1 MPSNYEKMG
10 AAHFAQ
16 VTRRMMGQEVIGDL
30 LQVPLALLLPESE
43 HQHFLADTRRDATIY
58 PAIDTCAVLEIKSN
72 GVTVINLDSLR
83 SQLRNSRLSLAQPC
97 LAFAVRDK
105 EDIRALKIGLPAAHS
120 SRAGRKKG
128 FTPLTKLLL
137 TAPNSV
143 DKTSL
148 DTATTLQTW
157 MIGRPNHSAD
167 KSILGIA
174 LPDLAATSISKS
186 TYEAIC
192 RENRLCR
199 LSRSN
204 QRTEAHAAKKATEA
218 PSEAVAKTVSQAQ
231 PTKEVTT
238 SLIPAMLVEPTTT
251 ASSNPATQTFHHCL
265 TSQSWPAFTARFAA
279 DLPTSQRNAEA
290 ETTSI
295 LHSVLISGVDA
306 MVAYLVLALEKPEA
320 PGLINLFEETTG
332 LDKLENCVDQFLEA
346 CEYSLDVVFDQGA
359 TLKAARTLCDIEKS
373 AVAGANVQH

>member
-1 MPSNYEKMG
+1 MG
-10 AAHFAQ
+10 MTTATDRTQ
-16 VTRRMMGQEVIGDL
+16 TKTNCSRLIMGKPVIGHKIE
-30 LQVPLALLLPESE
+30 VSLAELLPDSE
-43 HQHFLADTRRDATIY
+43 HSEFLPSTRQDVQIFS
-58 PAIDTCAVLEIKSN
+58 PLDTCAIVQITKRRLRVLNPDSFRE
-72 GVTVINLDSLR
+72 SLR
-83 SQLRNSRLSLAQPC
+83 ACRLSLDQPC
-97 LAFAVRDK
+97 FAFVPKSA
-105 EDIRALKIGLPAAHS
+105 EDVRALAIGLPAAHK
-120 SRAGRKKG
+120 SRIGHKEG
-128 FTPLTKLLL
+128 FIEITRLLL
-137 TAPNSV
+137 TTDLSV
-143 DKTSL
+143 DQTHLEDAK
-148 DTATTLQTW
+148 TLQFW
-157 MIGRPNHSAD
+157 SFGKQNLSAD
-167 KSILGIA
+167 KSVISVIL
-174 LPDLAATSISKS
+174 PQSAAQSISKS
-186 TYEAIC
+186 SIEQIC
-192 RENRLCR
+192 REHRLLR
-199 LSRSN
+199 RSRSKSGTD
-204 QRTEAHAAKKATEA
+204 RIAATKASDA
-218 PSEAVAKTVSQAQ
+218 PSTATTEVIHGPLITADVS
-231 PTKEVTT
+231 VTET
-238 SLIPAMLVEPTTT
+238 SVPQVDPTTT